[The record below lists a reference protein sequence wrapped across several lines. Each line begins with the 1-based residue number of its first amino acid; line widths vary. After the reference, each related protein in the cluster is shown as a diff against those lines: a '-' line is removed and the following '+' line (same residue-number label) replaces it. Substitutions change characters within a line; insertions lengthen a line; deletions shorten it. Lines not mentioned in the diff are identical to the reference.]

1 MKKTYF
7 ASAVLFALTSGSL
20 LAQTLVT
27 VNGQAI
33 DSSVIDAQ
41 VKAIRAENSEIRDT
55 PALRRDLTERQ
66 VISTVVGQEA
76 KRLKLDQSAEYKQ
89 ALQQARTAADKSGA
103 SKKANFKTEWAV
115 FEGELLGQAYAAHT
129 AKQNP
134 VQEKDVK
141 AAYDDFSKFYKGT
154 QEVQLGEIATTN
166 STNAEKAIAGLKA
179 KKSFRSMLEQY
190 SVDEQAKQAGGIPNA
205 YVPLKDLKQSAPPLY
220 NAVKDLKKGGFTAKP
235 LQNGN
240 VYSVFYVNDRRN
252 ITLPTYEQAKNGIA
266 RDLQAARIDASVQSL
281 LQKANIKP
289 AK

>member
-7 ASAVLFALTSGSL
+7 ASAVLFALASGSL

-41 VKAIRAENSEIRDT
+41 VKAIRAENKQVQDT
-55 PALRRDLTERQ
+55 PALRRNLTERQ

-89 ALQQARTAADKSGA
+89 ALQQARAAADKSGA
-103 SKKANFKTEWAV
+103 AKKANFKTEWAV
-115 FEGELLGQAYAAHT
+115 FEGELLGQAYAAHV

-154 QEVQLGEIATTN
+154 QEVQLGEIVTN
-166 STNAEKAIAGLKA
+166 NSADAEKAIADLKA
-179 KKSFRSMLEQY
+179 KKSFSSVVKQY
-190 SVDEQAKQAGGIPNA
+190 SIDPQAKQSGNIPNA
-205 YVPLKDLKQSAPPLY
+205 YVPLKDLQQSAPPLY
-220 NAVKDLKKGGFTAKP
+220 DAVKDLKKGGVTAKP

-240 VYSVFYVNDRRN
+240 LYGVFYVNDRRN
-252 ITLPTYEQAKNGIA
+252 ITLPTYDQAKNDIG
-266 RDLQAARIDASVQSL
+266 RDLQAARIDASVQAL
-281 LQKANIKP
+281 LQKADIKP